1 MLTLD
6 VYPAPAPGVLGRVVD
21 AEAVLVLPARG
32 EVKVLN
38 EVGAR
43 IWELADGT
51 RSVREI
57 VQSIR
62 DEYEVDQESAEADTL
77 EFLNDLH
84 GKEAISLADQ
94 PKSA

>member
-21 AEAVLVLPARG
+21 AEAVLVLPERG

-51 RSVREI
+51 RPVREI
-57 VQSIR
+57 AKIIC
-62 DEYEVDQESAEADTL
+62 EEFAVDVDIAEADTL
-77 EFLNDLH
+77 EFLEDLH
-84 GKEAISLADQ
+84 GKEAISLANR

>member
-21 AEAVLVLPARG
+21 DEAVLVLPERG

-38 EVGAR
+38 QVGAR
-43 IWELADGT
+43 IWELSDGT
-51 RSVREI
+51 RTIREI
-57 VQSIR
+57 AEAIC
-62 DEYEVDQESAEADTL
+62 EEFAVDADAAEADTL
-77 EFLNDLH
+77 EFLKDLH